1 MAGAAEN
8 GGAVAG
14 KAGRRGIGR
23 GAVLLLAGAA
33 LVLSACGTSGLF
45 GRRDRADG
53 TVAGVP
59 ADAARA
65 TAPKVDPRTAREKVE
80 DGGGGRLWDLF
91 RGGDNPNTTVK
102 VNRYLWQAALDTLGF
117 LPVEAAD
124 PFTGVIV
131 FGWGRPGGGGR
142 AYRVTVH
149 VEDAALDARA
159 LKVAVLTRSGP
170 ADRDTVRAIED
181 AILSRARQLRIR
193 DRKL

>member
-1 MAGAAEN
+1 MAGAAEIDRARV
-8 GGAVAG
+8 GEI
-14 KAGRRGIGR
+14 RRNGIGR
-23 GAVLLLAGAA
+23 GAVLLLLGAA
-33 LVLSACGTSGLF
+33 LALSACSTSGLF
-45 GRRDRADG
+45 GRKGRADG

-65 TAPKVDPRTAREKVE
+65 TAPKIDPRTAREKVE
-80 DGGGGRLWDLF
+80 EGEGGRLWDLF

-102 VNRYLWQAALDTLGF
+102 VNRYLWQAALDTLSF

-131 FGWGRPGGGGR
+131 FGWGRPKGGGR

-149 VEDAALDARA
+149 IEDAALDARA
-159 LKVAVLTRSGP
+159 LKVAVMTRSGP
-170 ADRDTVRAIED
+170 ADRDTIRAIED

-193 DRKL
+193 DKNL